1 MQSIVEAN
9 QILISPNSHFS
20 ELTELVPGRYQS
32 SSASLRAGWQG
43 LRSGLIGGIT
53 SIPSSIVRGINQD
66 GVTGA
71 VTGLAKGLI
80 GTVAKPAA
88 GLLDFASGTTLAIT
102 QSTRSSHSIGEFIS
116 N

>member
-1 MQSIVEAN
+1 M
-9 QILISPNSHFS
+9 
-20 ELTELVPGRYQS
+20 
-32 SSASLRAGWQG
+32 
-43 LRSGLIGGIT
+43 SGKFCNT
-53 SIPSSIVRGINQD
+53 PPTPGINED

-102 QSTRSSHSIGEFIS
+102 QSTRSSESIGKLEISFRVILLSLVEFLS
-116 N
+116 QGLRRSKGLNFCFHVFNT